1 VRKPDVNFLDKLYDW
16 TNEQVK
22 LLTLAPEVEGA
33 QELCKHARKL
43 GISISLGHHMGTE
56 ADVGNLA
63 YLGARALTHLGN
75 GIPKVLPRHHN
86 PLWAGL
92 AQDALIAMIITD
104 GHHLPPSIIKT
115 IIRTKGASKI
125 IVVSDASPI
134 AGLPPGRYH
143 TLGNEAV
150 LEESGLLQ
158 NPETGYLVGS
168 ASTMRDCMNHLL
180 SLDLLS
186 FEELLD
192 VGFYN
197 PLRLIGLDPGKAK
210 IEDTLLEYDERKAKF
225 VLAT

>member
-1 VRKPDVNFLDKLYDW
+1 
-16 TNEQVK
+16 
-22 LLTLAPEVEGA
+22 
-33 QELCKHARKL
+33 
-43 GISISLGHHMGTE
+43 
-56 ADVGNLA
+56 
-63 YLGARALTHLGN
+63 LGN

-115 IIRTKGASKI
+115 IIRTKGISKI

-134 AGLPPGRYH
+134 AGLPPGKYN
-143 TLGNEAV
+143 TLGNEVV
-150 LEESGLLQ
+150 LEASGRLY

-168 ASTMRDCMNHLL
+168 SSTMLDCMNYLS

-197 PLRLIGLDPGKAK
+197 PLRPIGLDPGKAK
-210 IEDTLLEYDERKAKF
+210 IKDTPLEYDERKAKF
-225 VLAT
+225 VLAN